1 MDDFYHGEDV
11 KKHVSPTKRLINQ
24 KNSAWEGKG
33 KISSD
38 VRRKSEYALHY
49 TTEPGK
55 SYVIEPK
62 DGVIDYDLAYKN
74 PTAFYQKVMSQE
86 VTEHKVYSPRKG
98 GPLKLESTIGKRRIG
113 EVLTTVM
120 DKMYKLMK

>member
-1 MDDFYHGEDV
+1 MDDFYHGDNT
-11 KKHVSPTKRLINQ
+11 KRHVSPTKRLINQ

-38 VRRKSEYALHY
+38 MRRTSEYALHY

-62 DGVIDYDLAYKN
+62 DGVIDYNLARKN
-74 PTAFYQKVMSQE
+74 PTAFYDKAGTHE
-86 VTEHKVYSPRKG
+86 VTEHKWYSPK
-98 GPLKLESTIGKRRIG
+98 KWISKWWIGRASNDAKH
-113 EVLTTVM
+113 M
-120 DKMYKLMK
+120 SFKSK